1 MQLDSAAW
9 PVYADPGQL
18 EQVLMNL
25 AVNGRDAMDRGGVL
39 SLRTTNVD
47 VVAATRERPGLVPG
61 QYVALMVED
70 TGTGIEPAILPR
82 LFEPFFTTKEPG
94 KGTGLGL
101 ATVYGIVK
109 QSGGFI
115 YVDSTPGQGSRFV
128 VYLPRHQGSGN
139 AEPTLAA
146 PVLPRGMATILLVED
161 DAAVR
166 PAVRRMLERQGYTV
180 LDAADGADAL
190 QLAASA
196 DARGERIDLVLTD
209 VVMPVQGGRVLGE
222 RLAMHWPG
230 IRVLYMSG
238 YTDDEILRRGLVVPG
253 ASFLEKPFTP
263 MRLAEA
269 VRHALNQPRR
279 AI

>member
-1 MQLDSAAW
+1 
-9 PVYADPGQL
+9 
-18 EQVLMNL
+18 
-25 AVNGRDAMDRGGVL
+25 
-39 SLRTTNVD
+39 
-47 VVAATRERPGLVPG
+47 
-61 QYVALMVED
+61 
-70 TGTGIEPAILPR
+70 
-82 LFEPFFTTKEPG
+82 
-94 KGTGLGL
+94 
-101 ATVYGIVK
+101 
-109 QSGGFI
+109 
-115 YVDSTPGQGSRFV
+115 
-128 VYLPRHQGSGN
+128 
-139 AEPTLAA
+139 
-146 PVLPRGMATILLVED
+146 MATILLVED

-269 VRHALNQPRR
+269 VRHALDQPRR